1 MPRIIA
7 KSAIKKIIEDLD
19 LIMDMNKIKLPEGEY
34 MPKFSYKLARIQNKM
49 YRYKYNN
56 DMDNY
61 MKYVEQFKKHT
72 QKHLD
77 YLMFE
82 NNNDGMGLVVVGEGW
97 KNTTIVDGEKETEVV
112 RQFAD
117 YMKRKIDYYDG
128 NLKIAKVV

>member
-1 MPRIIA
+1 MPRIIT
-7 KSAIKKIIEDLD
+7 KSQIKKIVEDLD
-19 LIMDMNKIKLPEGEY
+19 SIMEITKISEGEY
-34 MPKFSYKLARIQNKM
+34 MLKFSYKLAQIQNKM

-61 MKYVEQFKKHT
+61 MKYLNQFKKHT

-82 NNNDGMGLVVVGEGW
+82 DSGGMGIISVGEDF
-97 KNTTIVDGEKETEVV
+97 KNTTIIDGDKETEVV

-117 YMKRKIDYYDG
+117 YMKRKIEYYEG
-128 NLKIAKVV
+128 NLRIAKVVN